1 MVPAPAEAMAERR
14 LPSEFADL
22 ERFAQRWCLAS
33 EHERYARRLA
43 SSLDE
48 MRALY
53 DAVLPR
59 VEAAFAYCDRWPLDA
74 LPDDARHLLQLLHS
88 FVMVSFPVEVWRS
101 PRIPDV
107 GDADLLRVVEPT
119 P

>member
-1 MVPAPAEAMAERR
+1 MSERW
-14 LPSEFADL
+14 LPGEFAEL
-22 ERFAQRWCLAS
+22 EPFARRWCLAS
-33 EHERYARRLA
+33 ERERYARRLA
-43 SSLDE
+43 SSMDE

-53 DAVLPR
+53 AAVLPR

-74 LPDDARHLLQLLHS
+74 LPDDAQRLLQLLHS
-88 FVMVSFPVEVWRS
+88 FVMVSFPVEVWRQ

-107 GDADLLRVVEPT
+107 GDADLERVAEPA

>member
-1 MVPAPAEAMAERR
+1 MSDRR

-22 ERFAQRWCLAS
+22 ERFAQRWCLAT
-33 EHERYARRLA
+33 ERERYARRLA
-43 SSLDE
+43 SSMEE

-53 DAVLPR
+53 DAVFPR
-59 VEAAFAYCDRWPLDA
+59 VEQAFAYCDRWPLEDLPHDA
-74 LPDDARHLLQLLHS
+74 QRLLHLLHS
-88 FVMVSFPVEVWRS
+88 FVMVSFPVEVWRQ

-107 GDADLLRVVEPT
+107 GDAYLERVVEPA

>member
-1 MVPAPAEAMAERR
+1 MVPAPSTSPSRI
-14 LPSEFADL
+14 LPEEFADL
-22 ERFAQRWCLAS
+22 EPFAARWCLAS
-33 EHERYARRLA
+33 ERERYARRLA

-53 DAVLPR
+53 DAVFPR
-59 VEAAFAYCDRWPLDA
+59 VDAAFAYCDRWPLDA
-74 LPDDARHLLQLLHS
+74 LPDQARRLLELVHS
-88 FVMVSFPVEVWRS
+88 FVMVSFPVEVWRG

-107 GDADLLRVVEPT
+107 GDAQLERVVEPL